1 MGPDKRQ
8 RANGGVVDINS
19 RRMHPPARSWGDNS
33 TGEPSVA
40 RPPTS
45 GVRRLVEKPTYMIGS
60 VHNAL
65 VLLTEIRDQ
74 GGLRLRDAARE
85 LGVAESTAHRLLS
98 TLAYHGFVR
107 QEADRRYVA
116 GPQMGIQPALAGVQ
130 RAVRDACLP
139 ELDRITRATN
149 ETANVMVRTG
159 SLVRTVASVESTRL
173 LRIGSRLG
181 HVTEAHR
188 AAGGRVMLAELDDDS
203 IAALDLDS
211 PLPEGFSEVLASTR
225 ERGYATS
232 INEVEDGLSSV
243 AVAIHHDGEAVGAL
257 VLVLP
262 STRFPFG
269 AEGRLVKHLR
279 QAVARIESTLGR
291 DFAS

>member
-1 MGPDKRQ
+1 MSAGSRQ
-8 RANGGVVDINS
+8 LRELCEMSDES
-19 RRMHPPARSWGDNS
+19 GDQ
-33 TGEPSVA
+33 A
-40 RPPTS
+40 RPIGTS
-45 GVRRLVEKPTYMIGS
+45 AETDVRRLVEKPTYMIGS

-74 GGLRLRDAARE
+74 GGLRLSDAARE

-116 GPQMGIQPALAGVQ
+116 GAQMGIQPALAGVQ
-130 RAVRDACLP
+130 RALRDACQP

-159 SLVRTVASVESTRL
+159 GLVRTIASVESMRL

-188 AAGGRVMLAELDDDS
+188 AAGGRVMLAELDS
-203 IAALDLDS
+203 EALAEIDAEA
-211 PLPEGFSEVLASTR
+211 PFPEGFPRVLASVR
-225 ERGYATS
+225 SRGYATS
-232 INEVEDGLSSV
+232 INEVEDGLSSI
-243 AVAIHHDGEAVGAL
+243 AVAIYHHAEAIGAL
-257 VLVLP
+257 VLLLP
-262 STRFPFG
+262 SSRFQP
-269 AEGRLVKHLR
+269 EGEARLVKHLTNSVR
-279 QAVARIESTLGR
+279 RVEATLNHDSAGPGGTGTT
-291 DFAS
+291 

>member
-1 MGPDKRQ
+1 MDTNARRLRP
-8 RANGGVVDINS
+8 VDRS
-19 RRMHPPARSWGDNS
+19 CGDDSAPAGEKPPVS
-33 TGEPSVA
+33 EI
-40 RPPTS
+40 
-45 GVRRLVEKPTYMIGS
+45 RRLVEKPTYMIGS

-116 GPQMGIQPALAGVQ
+116 GPQMGGIQPALAGIQ
-130 RAVRDACLP
+130 RAVRDASLP

-188 AAGGRVMLAELDDDS
+188 AAGGRVMLAELDDES

-211 PLPEGFSEVLASTR
+211 PLPEGFSRVLAMAR

-232 INEVEDGLSSV
+232 INEVEDGLSSI
-243 AVAIHHDGEAVGAL
+243 AVAIHHDGEASVPWSCCCPPPDF
-257 VLVLP
+257 P
-262 STRFPFG
+262 SEPKVDWSSTWPTPSPGSRTDCS
-269 AEGRLVKHLR
+269 ATSRRSRLTPP
-279 QAVARIESTLGR
+279 A
-291 DFAS
+291 F